1 MVVRKPKARRET
13 YVDLETEAAFVRG
26 PFMESRKSK
35 ITRVNRVFNLFNELS
50 QIEKE
55 NFINLLKNNKF

>member
-1 MVVRKPKARRET
+1 MAVRKPKVKRET
-13 YVDLETEAAFVRG
+13 YVDLETEAVIMRG

-35 ITRVNRVFNLFNELS
+35 ISRVNRVFNLFNELS